1 MVNPRQVVRR
11 VVFVLLLSLFSAASV
26 SVAYGQFTLSVSS
39 PLAPP
44 FVDPGGSSIATL
56 DLEPNGDSNPITLTC
71 VVTTQIQQP
80 VDPPTC
86 NPSPL
91 TPITPP
97 AKPSLTINTLNST
110 SFGLYNIA
118 VTGTSASSSQT
129 ITLSLTVV
137 NVTQDYTLSVLPT
150 TASPSPVPAGQT
162 ATTIVT
168 VTPIGSY
175 SGHMVTLACL
185 SVNPVVVAAPVCTFT
200 PTNATAPGPVQVLQ
214 GQPSTATLTI
224 TTLGPLPT
232 TARLRTPRVFYAL
245 LLLLPALSLVGIGG
259 TRNRRKNLMGMLLL
273 MAVASGVLLMP
284 ACNSTNNT
292 NNPTGVTT
300 PNNTYTFTLSGA
312 DENGAAP
319 SNGTT
324 CTTGTTC
331 DAATVTLA
339 VN

>member
-1 MVNPRQVVRR
+1 MVNPRQVARR
-11 VVFVLLLSLFSAASV
+11 IVFVLLLSLFSAASV
-26 SVAYGQFTLSVSS
+26 SVAYGQFTLSVAS
-39 PLAPP
+39 PLTPP

-80 VDPPTC
+80 VDLPTC

-118 VTGTSASSSQT
+118 VTGTSATSSQT

-185 SVNPVVVAAPVCTFT
+185 AVNPVVVAAPVCTFT

-232 TARLRTPRVFYAL
+232 TARLQTPRLFYAL
-245 LLLLPALSLVGIGG
+245 WLLLPALSLVGIGG
-259 TRNRRKNLMGMLLL
+259 TRNRRRNLMGMLSLIAL
-273 MAVASGVLLMP
+273 ASGILLMP
-284 ACNSTNNT
+284 ACNGANNT